1 MRCNCKIDRNLDD
14 IMERISLLFAYL
26 EQAIKELMK
35 HGVVSGEIGIS
46 ELEYREV
53 LRGIMSQL
61 DRL

>member
-1 MRCNCKIDRNLDD
+1 
-14 IMERISLLFAYL
+14 MERISLLFAYL
-26 EQAIKELMK
+26 EQAIKELIK

>member
-26 EQAIKELMK
+26 EQAIKELIKNGMI
-35 HGVVSGEIGIS
+35 SGEIGIS

>member
-1 MRCNCKIDRNLDD
+1 MRCTCNLDRNHDD

-26 EQAIKELMK
+26 EQAIKELIK
-35 HGVVSGEIGIS
+35 HGVVRGEIGIS

-53 LRGIMSQL
+53 LRGIKSQL